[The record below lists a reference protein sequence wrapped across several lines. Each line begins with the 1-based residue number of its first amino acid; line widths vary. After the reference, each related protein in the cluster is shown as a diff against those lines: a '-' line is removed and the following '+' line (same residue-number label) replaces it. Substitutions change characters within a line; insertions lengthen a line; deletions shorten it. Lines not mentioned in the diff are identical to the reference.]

1 MDISSDERIE
11 KLEEEVYGK
20 GTLDDFGKFAFRVGV
35 MMGDLGKR
43 MKKLEEE
50 NIKLKERLDELEKRV
65 DNLDTWIVPKTYK

>member
-35 MMGDLGKR
+35 IMGDLEKR
-43 MKKLEEE
+43 VKKLEEE
-50 NIKLKERLDELEKRV
+50 NFKGKMRHMNSKKLIKERS
-65 DNLDTWIVPKTYK
+65 